1 MSAWLL
7 CAAGHCAAASRRAHA
22 LRLALTSQMK
32 YGLPDAPAAKKRK
45 LDKAA
50 SSNPAGKAVRAVLF
64 ACLGPLLCAPPA
76 TTFVVCQSSKA
87 PDCEGAW
94 SRRQKMGSGI
104 RPRRT

>member
-64 ACLGPLLCAPPA
+64 ACLCPP
-76 TTFVVCQSSKA
+76 VVRAARNHVRCVPIEQ
-87 PDCEGAW
+87 GA
-94 SRRQKMGSGI
+94 
-104 RPRRT
+104 